1 MNPLVYETWE
11 RYGTNLDVHGKP
23 LEARAP
29 RPVPHLT
36 ASESELYHQLISP
49 AWTRHRRVEQER
61 IPLAV
66 AVQEVVA
73 ARQSRIR
80 A

>member
-1 MNPLVYETWE
+1 MDPLAYETWE
-11 RYGTNLDVHGKP
+11 RYGTNLDVRGRP

-49 AWTRHRRVEQER
+49 TWTRHRRIEQER

-66 AVQEVVA
+66 AVQEVMAV
-73 ARQSRIR
+73 RQSRIH